1 MVKVLATAS
10 LLVVGLT
17 ISGCKVEKT
26 QDAKLP
32 GVAVQATG
40 GQLPKYDVQGPE
52 VKVGT
57 KTTTVQVPTVEVK
70 TPTEKK

>member
-1 MVKVLATAS
+1 MLKVSTAAA
-10 LLVVGLT
+10 LVVFTLA
-17 ISGCKVEKT
+17 ISACKVEKT

-40 GQLPKYDVQGPE
+40 GQLPKYDVKGPE

-57 KTTTVQVPTVEVK
+57 KTATVQVPTIEVN
-70 TPTEKK
+70 TPSDKK